1 MDVAIASISS
11 GNNSC
16 EEETGPHW
24 AVLKTDEYDVLFG
37 CDQATGALYP
47 LGNTDYNY
55 NGLSGSPLPRRLCL
69 VQSAFQLARGGVNN
83 AWRNISRKRIASQRH
98 TTPVARRNRSRTGS
112 ARRQTSTAERGK
124 SQTSGSKGTVIA

>member
-16 EEETGPHW
+16 KEETGPHW
-24 AVLKTDEYDVLFG
+24 AVLKSDEYDDLFRLRPSY
-37 CDQATGALYP
+37 GALYP

-83 AWRNISRKRIASQRH
+83 A
-98 TTPVARRNRSRTGS
+98 
-112 ARRQTSTAERGK
+112 
-124 SQTSGSKGTVIA
+124 